1 MHERKLVFTGRG
13 GELFVIQLVNLVL
26 SVLTLGIYY
35 AWGKVRRIAFFYRN
49 TTLEG
54 IPFTFHGTGKEIVI
68 GYVKLILVFII
79 LYGLIVIGA
88 LINSTLLLFVGLVVF
103 LGGFIVFIPLMI
115 HGALRYR
122 LSRTSWRGIH
132 MGYRGLKSELLKE
145 YLKGTFLT
153 IITLGIYS
161 SWFTIRLNKYIY
173 SHVRL
178 GSIRF
183 DFEGSG
189 KDLFFLHLKG
199 IIFTLIT
206 LGIYSFWYY
215 KNYFNYLTSCYR
227 AYQGERE
234 IRFVAHLKAGDFIKT
249 SIINALLAIITLGF
263 ALPWNTIRTLKMK
276 LDAIDISGD
285 FNPDE
290 IEQTEK
296 DYHDATGASFLDAI
310 DIDIGDGLW

>member
-1 MHERKLVFTGRG
+1 MQERKLVFSGRG
-13 GELFVIQLVNLVL
+13 GELFLIELVNVLL
-26 SVLTLGIYY
+26 SVITLGIYY
-35 AWGKVRRIAFFYRN
+35 PWGKVRRIAFFYRN
-49 TTLEG
+49 TSLEG
-54 IPFTFHGTGKEIVI
+54 TPFTFHGTGKEILL
-68 GYVKLILVFII
+68 GYIKLILVFII
-79 LYGLIVIGA
+79 LYVLLLVGAFTNSLFIVYLGLLVLFLGLIV
-88 LINSTLLLFVGLVVF
+88 LIPF
-103 LGGFIVFIPLMI
+103 MI

-145 YLKGTFLT
+145 YLKGTILT

-161 SWFTIRLNKYIY
+161 PWFTIRLNKYIY

-178 GSIRF
+178 GSICF

-199 IIFTLIT
+199 IILTIIT

-234 IRFVAHLKAGDFIKT
+234 IRFVAHLRAGTFIKT
-249 SIINALLAIITLGF
+249 SIINALLAIITFGI

-276 LDAIDISGD
+276 FNAIDITGD

-290 IEQTEK
+290 IEQTEE